1 MSFGHC
7 ANLTAVVKFLLLV
20 VSIILSITQVLLQ
33 QIVMSK
39 ESFFCCP
46 FYVHES
52 DPLIASVFLGLLDII
67 RYYLILL
74 IFMVMFGEF

>member
-1 MSFGHC
+1 MDVNLTIPNCIFQASVILTTMSFGHC

-39 ESFFCCP
+39 K
-46 FYVHES
+46 
-52 DPLIASVFLGLLDII
+52 ASSVAH
-67 RYYLILL
+67 
-74 IFMVMFGEF
+74 FMVMNLIH